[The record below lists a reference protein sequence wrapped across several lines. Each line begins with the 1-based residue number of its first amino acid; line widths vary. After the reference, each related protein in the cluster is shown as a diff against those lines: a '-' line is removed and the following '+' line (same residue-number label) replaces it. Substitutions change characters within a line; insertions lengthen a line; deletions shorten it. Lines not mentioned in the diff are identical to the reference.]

1 MLKAVVTYWPT
12 TGLDPI
18 TVVMGNSEDVAA
30 PRGLKALEKSGL
42 VINDDVETAYKA
54 FLAGKRQGDIVNIG
68 FEAWSETVEEIDP
81 RFSEE
86 QLAYAVATG
95 SMKPEQADGLR
106 QIGKVDVAGESPRPH
121 AE

>member
-12 TGLDPI
+12 AGLDPI

-30 PRGLKALEKSGL
+30 PRGLQALEKAGL
-42 VINDDVETAYKA
+42 VINDDVLTSYKA
-54 FLAGKRQGDIVNIG
+54 YLAGKRQGDITNIG
-68 FEAWSETVEEIDP
+68 FEAWAETVEEIDP

-95 SMKPEQADGLR
+95 AMKREQADGLR
-106 QIGKVDVAGESPRPH
+106 EIGKVDVAGESPRPR